1 MSNAN
6 LRTAWEIKNDE
17 FYTLY
22 EDIERELSHYTKNFE
37 GKVVYCPCDNPEW
50 SNFWKF
56 FVDNFHSLKLKKL
69 IATYYDSTI
78 PTGISSFYEDF
89 DKCVHKTVYDGTYFI
104 KSPLNENGD
113 FRSSECL
120 KVLKECD
127 IVVTNPP
134 FSLFRE
140 MMAVLQEY
148 DKDFLLIGNQNDF
161 TLRDIFPL
169 LRDRKVRLG
178 YNYGSF
184 SFTVPNSDEMKKFG
198 CICWYT
204 SFDVEYPNRIPLT
217 KEYEPKINIK
227 YENYDAI
234 NVDRL
239 ADIPYNY
246 DGVMG
251 VPITFLY
258 KWNPDQFKVIDSS
271 KCVGCNLK
279 DAIQW
284 GTGKKV
290 PSGKINLYRRYISEY
305 DKHPSFTNDGID
317 YIHVYGRIFIQR
329 IK

>member
-22 EDIERELSHYTKNFE
+22 EDIEKELSHYTKNFE

-69 IATYYDSTI
+69 IATYYDSSI
-78 PTGISSFYEDF
+78 PIGISSFVEENETVVY
-89 DKCVHKTVYDGTYFI
+89 KTVYDGTYFI

-120 KVLKECD
+120 KTMKECD

-140 MMAVLQEY
+140 MMTVLQEY
-148 DKDFLLIGNQNDF
+148 DKDFLLIGNQNAF
-161 TLRDIFPL
+161 IFVNIFPL

-184 SFTVPNSDEMKKFG
+184 SFSMPNSSELKKFG

-204 SFDVEYPNRIPLT
+204 SFDVENPQRLTLT
-217 KEYEPKINIK
+217 KEYDAKINIK

-239 ADIPYNY
+239 ADIPYDY

-251 VPITFLY
+251 VPITFFY
-258 KWNPDQFKVIDSS
+258 KWNPEQFVIIDSS

-279 DAIQW
+279 EAIQW

-290 PSGKINLYRRYISEY
+290 PSGKISLYRRYIPEY

-317 YIHVYGRIFIQR
+317 YIHVFGRIFIQR
-329 IK
+329 V

>member
-6 LRTAWEIKNDE
+6 LRTAWEVKNDE

-22 EDIERELSHYTKNFE
+22 EDIERELFHYTENF
-37 GKVVYCPCDNPEW
+37 KDKIVYCPCDNPEW

-56 FVDNFHSLKLKKL
+56 FVDNFHTFKLKKL
-69 IATYYDSTI
+69 ISTYYDNTM
-78 PTGISSFYEDF
+78 PTGIDCFMED
-89 DKCVHKTVYDGTYFI
+89 KQSTVYQTIYDGREII
-104 KSPLNENGD
+104 KIALEENGD

-120 KVLKECD
+120 KILKECD

-134 FSLFRE
+134 FSLFRD
-140 MMAVLQEY
+140 MIGLLQECE
-148 DKDFLLIGNQNDF
+148 KDFLLIGNQNDF

-184 SFTVPNSDEMKKFG
+184 SFSTPNTSEMRKFG

-204 SFDVEYPNRIPLT
+204 SFDIENSDMLSLT
-217 KEYEPKINIK
+217 KEYNPKINIK

-239 ADIPYNY
+239 ADIPYDY

-284 GTGKKV
+284 ETGKKV
-290 PSGKINLYRRYISEY
+290 PSGKINLYRLYIPEY

-329 IK
+329 V

>member
-22 EDIERELSHYTKNFE
+22 EDIEKELSNYTKNFE

-56 FVDNFHSLKLKKL
+56 FVDNFHSLKLKRL
-69 IATYYDSTI
+69 IATYYDSSI
-78 PTGISSFYEDF
+78 PIGISSFMEENETVVY
-89 DKCVHKTVYDGTYFI
+89 KTVYDGTYFI

-120 KVLKECD
+120 KTMKECD

-184 SFTVPNSDEMKKFG
+184 SFSMPNSSEQKKFG

-204 SFDVEYPNRIPLT
+204 SFDVETPQRLTLT
-217 KEYEPKINIK
+217 KEYDAKINIK

-239 ADIPYNY
+239 ADIPYDY
-246 DGVMG
+246 DDVIG

-258 KWNPDQFKVIDSS
+258 KWNPDQFKI
-271 KCVGCNLK
+271 VGYSRDIISLNIK
-279 DAIQW
+279 NAIQYA
-284 GTGKKV
+284 TGKKI
-290 PSGKINLYRRYISEY
+290 PSGKINLYRKYIPEY

-317 YIHVYGRIFIQR
+317 YVHVYGRIFIQR
-329 IK
+329 V